1 MQEAE
6 YLEACQ
12 SEMETQKSLQKQIK
26 KLPFVFTRLYV
37 RDFQGIHKIV
47 IDTISPDVQ
56 WIFLT
61 GENGYGKTSILRAIA
76 TGLIGDE
83 GIINDLLLQSKI
95 YINGVSQ
102 NKTFIYEPQPKTKSP
117 LNIPMA
123 AYGAARYQLAGAD
136 HNTLENNKKSVT
148 YSLFYDNGQLINI
161 EQELIYANA
170 YNRTR
175 FAFLVKV
182 FKKIIPYL
190 AEIEVIMVN
199 GDPKIQYSEQNEEG
213 KRYPPVYLQQ
223 LAAGYRNILMMVG
236 DMMIRLSKYPN
247 NPLRDLKGI
256 VLIDEI
262 DAHLHPK
269 YQYQLPKLLS
279 ELFPKIQFIV
289 TTHNPIP
296 ILSLPKSIPSV
307 VLTVSRTIEMGITID
322 RKDSEVE
329 IHRLNPNALLTS
341 PIFGFQQLF
350 APDATPKEIIPTD
363 NYDDVTAIQ
372 EMKKRLKSLREQGL
386 IR

>member
-1 MQEAE
+1 LLIVSPKKINMQEAE
-6 YLEACQ
+6 YLDACQ
-12 SEMETQKSLQKQIK
+12 SEMETQKSLQKQVK
-26 KLPFVFTRLYV
+26 KLPFAFTRLYV
-37 RDFQGIHKIV
+37 RDFQGIQKII
-47 IDTISPDVQ
+47 IDTISSDVQ
-56 WIFLT
+56 WVFLT

-83 GIINDLLLQSKI
+83 GIINDLLSESKI
-95 YINGVSQ
+95 YINGIAQ
-102 NKTFIYEPQPKTKSP
+102 NKTFIYEPQLKTKSP

-123 AYGAARYQLAGAD
+123 TYGAARYQLAGAD
-136 HNTLENNKKSVT
+136 YNTLESHKKSIT

-175 FAFLVKV
+175 FAFLVKA

-190 AEIEVIMVN
+190 TEIEVITVN
-199 GDPKIQYSEQNEEG
+199 GDPQVQYYEQNKDG
-213 KRYPPVYLQQ
+213 KRYPPVRLQQ
-223 LAAGYRNILMMVG
+223 LAAGYRNILMMIG

-247 NPLRDLKGI
+247 NSLRDLKGI

-296 ILSLPKSIPSV
+296 ILSLPKTISSI
-307 VLTVSRTIEMGITID
+307 VLTVSRTIEIGITID
-322 RKDSEVE
+322 RKDDEIE

-341 PIFGFQQLF
+341 PIFGFQL
-350 APDATPKEIIPTD
+350 
-363 NYDDVTAIQ
+363 V
-372 EMKKRLKSLREQGL
+372 
-386 IR
+386 